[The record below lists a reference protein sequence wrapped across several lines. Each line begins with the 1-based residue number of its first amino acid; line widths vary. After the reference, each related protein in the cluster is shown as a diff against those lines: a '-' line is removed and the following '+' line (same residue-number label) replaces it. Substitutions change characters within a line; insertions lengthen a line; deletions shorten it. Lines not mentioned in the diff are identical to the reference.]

1 LLPLRGRCGQR
12 AARRWRPFTSSF
24 PHRLSVLERILV
36 MLEHSRMA
44 QEIPAF
50 YGAKGLDDARYPA
63 LETWNCALGCLS
75 Q

>member
-1 LLPLRGRCGQR
+1 
-12 AARRWRPFTSSF
+12 
-24 PHRLSVLERILV
+24 
-36 MLEHSRMA
+36 MLEHSRTA